1 MPTTKR
7 SPAPSPAKKT
17 NVSAIA
23 PKPEP
28 ASAQMPSPYKEWP
41 SYFEKDDM
49 TRTHEMIVEAVT
61 EMLTTGGHEDDVD
74 RLIYATMAHQRR
86 RLFSCFRS
94 PEPEAGESVKRFLAT
109 DFAKWKTDL
118 MITWRKNEM
127 PSQPHLEPKS
137 ITDRIRANFREMAR
151 GSFENFMSGASP
163 EEIRLLWSVLD
174 NWDGRH
180 HAPEHG
186 RDEIYIANAF
196 LIEIDRGDLSH
207 VRVPEHLVDRVQ
219 KYLDALRAIEDKA
232 VA

>member
-28 ASAQMPSPYKEWP
+28 APMPSPYKEWP

-49 TRTHEMIVEAVT
+49 MRTHEMIVEAVT
-61 EMLTTGGHEDDVD
+61 EMLTTGGHQDDVD
-74 RLIYATMAHQRR
+74 GLIYATMAHQRR
-86 RLFSCFRS
+86 RLFGRLDSS
-94 PEPEAGESVKRFLAT
+94 PKVDESVKKFIDS

-118 MITWRKNEM
+118 MVTWRKNER
-127 PSQPHLEPKS
+127 SEQPHLEPKS
-137 ITDRIRANFREMAR
+137 ITDRIRANFREMAI
-151 GSFENFMSGASP
+151 GSFENFMSSASP
-163 EEIRLLWSVLD
+163 EEIRLLWSVLN

-186 RDEIYIANAF
+186 HDEIYIANAF
-196 LIEIDRGDLSH
+196 LTGIDRGDLSH
-207 VRVPEHLVDRVQ
+207 VRAPEHLVPQVQ
-219 KYLDALRAIEDKA
+219 KYIDALRAIEDKE
-232 VA
+232 VV